1 MHKNGRKIW
10 WCEKIVV
17 PLLAKGEKNMREFYF
32 EDKENSK
39 FVTGILPKDDINCD
53 PYDYF
58 IYLYAEA
65 LANLRINL
73 ARNEEKANVLDES
86 LIRDVTLSEI
96 KWKNEEILAHS
107 HLNKKLKQILDDV
120 ELTKSEQKKILR
132 DITINGADILWFNKK
147 AQELGYKLDI
157 YHLETIPSVYDHKQK
172 PVLFMEHKD
181 GVVEKIGETN
191 MSDGQLKAILDQRKV
206 IQARIYHKDS
216 IWHCFYYTFRGLNG
230 QEPGDLGSKPHY
242 HYLSNKF
249 GMSIEDLLERI
260 KLNNAPSGV
269 HVL

>member
-1 MHKNGRKIW
+1 MK
-10 WCEKIVV
+10 
-17 PLLAKGEKNMREFYF
+17 EFYF

-39 FVTGILPKDDINCD
+39 FVTGILPKDDINCN

-65 LANLRINL
+65 VANLRIAL
-73 ARNEEKANVLDES
+73 ARKEGKANDIVEA
-86 LIRDVTLSEI
+86 LIRDLALSEI
-96 KWKNEEILAHS
+96 IHKNEEILAHS
-107 HLNKKLKQILDDV
+107 HLNKKLKQILEDV
-120 ELTKSEQKKILR
+120 ELTRSEQEKILR
-132 DITINGADILWFNKK
+132 DIMINGADILWFNKK

-157 YHLETIPSVYDHKQK
+157 YHIETIPSIYENKQK
-172 PVLFMEHKD
+172 PMLFMEHKD
-181 GVVEKIGETN
+181 GAVEKMGETN

-216 IWHCFYYTFRGLNG
+216 IWHCFYYTFKSLNG

-249 GMSIEDLLERI
+249 GMCIEYILERI
-260 KLNNAPSGV
+260 KQNSAPSGV
-269 HVL
+269 HILLDRKYPELL

>member
-1 MHKNGRKIW
+1 
-10 WCEKIVV
+10 
-17 PLLAKGEKNMREFYF
+17 MREFYF

-58 IYLYAEA
+58 TYLYAEA
-65 LANLRINL
+65 VANLWINL
-73 ARNEEKANVLDES
+73 ARKEGNTNAISET
-86 LIRDVTLSEI
+86 LIRDLTLSEI
-96 KWKNEEILAHS
+96 KLKNEEILAHS
-107 HLNKKLKQILDDV
+107 HFNKKLKQILDDV

-132 DITINGADILWFNKK
+132 DVTINAVDILWFNKK

-157 YHLETIPSVYDHKQK
+157 HHLETIPSVYDNKQK
-172 PVLFMEHKD
+172 PMLFMENND
-181 GVVEKIGETN
+181 GFVEKIGETK

-206 IQARIYHKDS
+206 IQTRIYHKEN
-216 IWHCFYYTFRGLNG
+216 IWHCFYYTFKGLNG
-230 QEPGDLGSKPHY
+230 QEPGVLGAKPHY

-269 HVL
+269 HVLLDKNYVQCCN